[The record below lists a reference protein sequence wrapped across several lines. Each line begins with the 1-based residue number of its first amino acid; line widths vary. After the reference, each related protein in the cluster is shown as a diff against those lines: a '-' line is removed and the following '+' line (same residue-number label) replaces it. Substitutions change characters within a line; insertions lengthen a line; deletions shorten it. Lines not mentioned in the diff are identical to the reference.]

1 MDDNELYH
9 HGILGMKWG
18 VRRFQNSDGSL
29 KPAGEKRYNSGKSLG
44 EAIKSHKVEKQRK
57 QNLEK
62 ARQAREAKKELEV
75 KKEQI
80 LRTGKARDILKNK
93 NLFTNDELKQAIDR
107 FDLEKQL
114 SDVNTRQITRGQKI
128 AMDILEGSVKNIG
141 GQTLTYVMGS
151 AVNKMAAT
159 KFDDPSIINPKKGQ
173 KDK

>member
-18 VRRFQNSDGSL
+18 IRRFQNSDGSL
-29 KPAGEKRYNSGKSLG
+29 KPAGEKRYNSGKSLE
-44 EAIKSHKVEKQRK
+44 EAIKSHKVVKQRK